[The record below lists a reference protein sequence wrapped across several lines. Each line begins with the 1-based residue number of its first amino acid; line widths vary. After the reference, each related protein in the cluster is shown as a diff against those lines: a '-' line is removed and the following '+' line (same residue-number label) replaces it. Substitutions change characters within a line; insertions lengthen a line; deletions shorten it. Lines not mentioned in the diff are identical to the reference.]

1 MREKKSSVHTWD
13 GSIIALKDTVDLRGS
28 VIYYYF

>member
-1 MREKKSSVHTWD
+1 MREKKSNVHTWD

-28 VIYYYF
+28 VFYYYF